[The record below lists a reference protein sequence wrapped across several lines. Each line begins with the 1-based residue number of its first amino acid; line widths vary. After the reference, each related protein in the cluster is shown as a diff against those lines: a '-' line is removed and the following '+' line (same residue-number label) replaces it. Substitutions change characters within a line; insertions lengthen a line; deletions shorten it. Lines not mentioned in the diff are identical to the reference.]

1 MTQPVRVDLRAPG
14 RVWVG
19 GSAVALA
26 PAQWRIMAALA
37 IRRSGLPADELL
49 EVSKAASVGSLRTLI
64 TGIRRQFEQHGVDG
78 GTTLRFTDGRY
89 RVDGVTTDLDEE
101 AGAVERAALMVPR
114 WPDVVA
120 ALRPVA
126 GALTTTVVL
135 TPLDDDDPVRT
146 AHAERRRL
154 DGLAMLAEGE
164 LREGSAEAAAALL
177 DGIDLDVQ
185 GMDERLSM
193 LAAVASYRR
202 GQQRE
207 ALRRLADARHA
218 LLEELGQSPSPA
230 AQQLELAI
238 LRQDLGLAGWPDT
251 EPAVQDKRPLPLPLS
266 VRSERSLHGR
276 ERELAALDDVARS
289 EGACLVLVVGPTGI
303 GKSSLIAHWAAGR
316 HSAGATV
323 LWARAGEGENEYGVL
338 SQLSGQLSEETRD
351 GYRSALEA
359 ADALLA
365 SLRRVRDVVIVLD
378 RVDEMSPGEAQALG
392 FLLGGRGAHGRL
404 TVLAETAGSP
414 APPFTELLVRES
426 ARGAA
431 RTLDV
436 GPLDAAAVTRLVLAR
451 TGERDDHRLRVRA
464 RELFDTS
471 GGNPLFVSLAVETG
485 QHSPQ
490 AMTDLLDLTLG
501 TVSPRTLEVLQ
512 LATVLGPTFHLTDLA
527 TVSGLPVA
535 VLTDA
540 LADAARHNLLTEF
553 EVGTYRVV
561 HDALRRRIV
570 ARMGPTRE
578 AVLHQKVIDA
588 HLHDRD
594 DTTHLL
600 HAVRAL
606 PVTGDR
612 RSLEAAVHHSRAL
625 IDAGQYRE
633 ALRLANAAAQGA
645 EEWPSTTDS
654 EMVSVLA
661 TQAAAVEH
669 HGDREGAKTLHDRAW
684 TLAQSTGHD
693 TDLVAAA
700 RALGVAGE
708 SMIPNLEHHDRLAT
722 ALSRCTDPADRS
734 SLALRVAQLAL
745 NAGDVARARALLDDT
760 GTATHLPTHTR
771 LLLERHV
778 LDESPELEKRLTL
791 SSRAAEAAE
800 TAGDMEALAIAAAYR
815 STDLFTSGRLTE
827 AFESWHDEDR
837 IAIERPTPKERWFA
851 AARRCFASQVAGDAA
866 QSTADADAALNLG
879 LELGYVDALPAY
891 GVQLFCIRASH
902 GALHDL
908 VDALEEQ
915 AGTPGA
921 PAAWQLGLAC
931 AVLEAGDVDRAGV
944 LLEDGIARLTS
955 TSSRFAATGW
965 LLAGR
970 ILVELDQP
978 PPTSMKEVFAAL
990 APWTGTFGVVGTS
1003 VGYLGPV
1010 DTILEQL
1017 AVKLGDP
1024 RAVEFRTAAERLV
1037 GLFNTDSRT

>member
-1 MTQPVRVDLRAPG
+1 MRVDLRSPG
-14 RVWVG
+14 HVWVR

-37 IRRSGLPADELL
+37 VRRSGLAADELL
-49 EVSKAASVGSLRTLI
+49 EVSRAASVGSLRTLI

-78 GTTLRFTDGRY
+78 GATLRFTDGRY
-89 RVDGVTTDLDEE
+89 RVDGVTTDLDDE
-101 AGAVERAALMVPR
+101 AGAVERAALMVPKWR
-114 WPDVVA
+114 EVVD

-126 GALTTTVVL
+126 DALTTTVVL
-135 TPLDDDDPVRT
+135 TPLDEDDPVRT

-154 DGLAMLAEGE
+154 DGLVMLVEGE

-177 DGIDLDVQ
+177 DGIDIDVQ

-218 LLEELGQSPSPA
+218 LLEELGQPPSPA
-230 AQQLELAI
+230 ARQLELAI
-238 LRQDLGLAGWPDT
+238 LRQDLGMAGWPDP
-251 EPAVQDKRPLPLPLS
+251 EPAVPVTRPLPLPLS
-266 VRSERSLHGR
+266 VTSQRSLHGR
-276 ERELAALDDVARS
+276 ERELAALDDLARS
-289 EGACLVLVVGPTGI
+289 EDACLVLVAGPTGI
-303 GKSSLIAHWAAGR
+303 GKSSLIAHWAAAR
-316 HSAGATV
+316 HAAGATV
-323 LWARAGEGENEYGVL
+323 LWARAGEGVNEYGVL
-338 SQLSGQLSEETRD
+338 SQLSGQLSDELPEESD

-365 SLRRVRDVVIVLD
+365 SLRRARDVVIVLD
-378 RVDEMSPGEAQALG
+378 RVDETSPGEAQALG
-392 FLLGGRGAHGRL
+392 FVLGGRSAHGTL
-404 TVLAETAGSP
+404 TVLAETAGGP
-414 APPFTELLVRES
+414 AVPFTELLVRES

-431 RTLDV
+431 RTLDL

-451 TGERDDHRLRVRA
+451 TGGPDDHRLRVRV
-464 RELFDTS
+464 RELFDMS
-471 GGNPLFVSLAVETG
+471 GGNPLVVCLAVETG

-490 AMTDLLDLTLG
+490 ALSDLLDLTLG
-501 TVSPRTLEVLQ
+501 TVSPRTLEVLE

-527 TVSGLPVA
+527 TVSGLPLV

-540 LADAARHNLLTEF
+540 LGDAVRHRLLTEL
-553 EVGTYRVV
+553 EVGTYRLV
-561 HDALRRRIV
+561 HDALRRRII

-588 HLHDRD
+588 HLHDPAD
-594 DTTHLL
+594 ATHLL

-612 RSLEAAVHHSRAL
+612 SALEAAVHHTRSL

-645 EEWPSTTDS
+645 EEWQSTTDS

-669 HGDREGAKTLHDRAW
+669 HGDREGARALHDRAW
-684 TLAQSTGHD
+684 ALAQSTGDD
-693 TDLVAAA
+693 TDLVTAA

-722 ALSRCTDPADRS
+722 ALSRCTDPVDRS

-760 GTATHLPTHTR
+760 GAATHLPAHTR

-778 LDESPELEKRLTL
+778 LDESPELERRLFL

-800 TAGDMEALAIAAAYR
+800 TAADMEALAIAAAYR
-815 STDLFTSGRLTE
+815 STDLFTSGRLAE

-851 AARRCFASQVAGDAA
+851 AARRCFASQLAGDTE

-891 GVQLFCIRASH
+891 GVQLFCIRARH
-902 GALHDL
+902 GGLHDL
-908 VDALEEQ
+908 VAALEEQ

-931 AVLEAGDVDRAGV
+931 AVLEGGDVDRAVV
-944 LLEDGIARLTS
+944 LLEDGIARLSS
-955 TSSRFAATGW
+955 TPSRFAATGW

-970 ILVELDQP
+970 ILVDLDEP
-978 PPTSMKEVFAAL
+978 PPMSMTDVLAAL
-990 APWTGTFGVVGTS
+990 SPWTGTFGVVGTS

-1010 DTILEQL
+1010 DAILEQL
-1017 AVKLGDP
+1017 AVRLGDQ
-1024 RAVEFRTAAERLV
+1024 RAAEFGAAAERLT
-1037 GLFNTDSRT
+1037 GLFSAGSST